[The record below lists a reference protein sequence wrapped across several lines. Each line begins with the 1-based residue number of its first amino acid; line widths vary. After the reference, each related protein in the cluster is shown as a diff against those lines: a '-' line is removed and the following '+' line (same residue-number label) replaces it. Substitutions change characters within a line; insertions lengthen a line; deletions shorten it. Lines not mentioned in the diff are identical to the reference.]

1 MAQEVCPV
9 CEGSG
14 WKTVLRKDVSGVE
27 PCECALQ
34 NRTARLE
41 EQAGIPP
48 LYQKAS
54 FDNFSTAPKDNEMAR
69 RELAD
74 IRRTV
79 LTYAHEYPLETR
91 PGLLLIGEPGTGKT
105 HLAVA
110 ALRCIIAKGF
120 PGLFFDYQNLLDRI
134 RSGYN
139 AASGASDRE
148 AYRFAMDAEVLLL
161 DDLGAHRVTEWV
173 EDTITSIITY
183 RCNNKLPLIATTNLP
198 DADAGDAIVRRSA
211 DTAGQIEYRTTLAD
225 RIGGRARSRLFE
237 MCRVVKM
244 PLVEDYRLRKNAGN

>member
-9 CEGSG
+9 CGGSG
-14 WKTVLRKDVSGVE
+14 WKIVEREGISGAE
-27 PCECALQ
+27 RCECALES
-34 NRTARLE
+34 RAARLE

-54 FDNFSTAPKDNEMAR
+54 FDNFSVTFRDNEMAR
-69 RELAD
+69 RELSE
-74 IRRTV
+74 IRMVAMTF
-79 LTYAHEYPLETR
+79 ANKFPSETQ

-110 ALRCIIAKGF
+110 ALRRIIDKGYA
-120 PGLFFDYQNLLDRI
+120 GLFFDYQNLLDSI

-139 AASGASDRE
+139 AAAGASDKE

-183 RCNNKLPLIATTNLP
+183 RCNNKKPLIATTNLP
-198 DADAGDAIVRRSA
+198 DAGAGDAIVRRSA
-211 DTAGQIEYRTTLAD
+211 DSAGQIEYRTTLAD

-244 PLVEDYRLRKNAGN
+244 PLVEDYRLRKTASM

>member
-1 MAQEVCPV
+1 MAQEVCPL
-9 CEGSG
+9 CGGSG
-14 WKTVLRKDVSGVE
+14 WKIVEREGISGAE
-27 PCECALQ
+27 RCECALES
-34 NRTARLE
+34 RAARLE
-41 EQAGIPP
+41 EQAGIPL

-54 FDNFSTAPKDNEMAR
+54 FDNFSTTSKDNEMAR
-69 RELAD
+69 RELSE
-74 IRRTV
+74 IRMMV
-79 LTYAHEYPLETR
+79 MTYANKFPSESQ

-110 ALRCIIAKGF
+110 AMRRIIDKGF

-183 RCNNKLPLIATTNLP
+183 RCNNKKPLIATTNLP
-198 DADAGDAIVRRSA
+198 DAGAGDAIVRRSP

-244 PLVEDYRLRKNAGN
+244 PLVEDYRLRKTAAM